1 MRDSWELAIARW
13 RRRWADRRFKPETLV
28 RGRYKILRTLGE
40 GSYGV
45 AYLCQDANYG
55 NRLCVL
61 KRMQPLRGGRKRTRS
76 MYSLEVHMLASLN
89 HIAIP
94 KLYES
99 FRYYGYYC
107 FTMEYAEGVSL
118 ETLLFEQE
126 KVFTELESLSLIS
139 RLLEVVAYVHSQG
152 IVHRDLRIANVIIHD
167 RSIRLIDFGLA
178 RRFSGAQDMPPADD
192 VFDDDPMEKLIRR
205 RLHPTGDFYALGHL
219 LLFLLYSAY
228 PAAGEEEDQ
237 DVVQGWETELSGIHP
252 HTRRLLH
259 RLLLVEQPYG
269 NVAEVQDDVAEAI
282 SALQTEV
289 FEPLYS

>member
-1 MRDSWELAIARW
+1 M
-13 RRRWADRRFKPETLV
+13 
-28 RGRYKILRTLGE
+28 ILRMLGE

-45 AYLCQDANYG
+45 AYLCQDANHG

-61 KRMQPLRGGRKRTRS
+61 KRIQPLRGGRKRTHS
-76 MYSLEVHMLASLN
+76 LYDLEVHMLASLS

-94 KLYES
+94 KLYEP
-99 FRYYGYYC
+99 FRYHGYYC

-126 KVFTELESLSLIS
+126 TVFSELESLSVIS
-139 RLLEVVAYVHSQG
+139 RLLDIVAYVHSQG
-152 IVHRDLRIANVIIHD
+152 IVHRDIRIANVIMQD

-178 RRFSGAQDMPPADD
+178 RKFTGAQDLHPADD
-192 VFDDDPMEKLIRR
+192 VLDDDPMEKLIRR
-205 RLHPTGDFYALGHL
+205 RIHPTGDFYALGHL

-259 RLLLVEQPYG
+259 RLLLVEQPYDH
-269 NVAEVQDDVAEAI
+269 VAQVQDEVAKAI
-282 SALQTEV
+282 SALRTEI
-289 FEPLYS
+289 YA